1 MRWTV
6 IEHAGRPVAA
16 GPSALL
22 AAPGGTIGRSP
33 DNHLVLPD
41 EQRQISRLQAT
52 VRFDDEGRAVLRNM
66 SAVLPISVNG
76 QTLRH
81 DQESPIAE
89 GDRVT
94 IGSYV
99 LEATPAN
106 AGTSRA
112 ASAIA
117 PAPAAVEPTVAW
129 PPAVESASSR
139 LAAAPVSSR
148 LASTPDFGAQAASL
162 PTSMP
167 PAYPPAPPPAAAP
180 LDALLPQAPVSDV
193 FSDLFGAGA
202 LPIGDTHAA
211 PPREAPLQQ
220 PVPQPVPPPAQRP
233 PAPVAA
239 PVFAPASPAFA
250 PPPAAFASPVP
261 PPPAAPAPA
270 PAARS
275 SMPTAADWDAILANA
290 PRRADTTPE
299 PMPDP
304 FAHEPF
310 ELPSQARRNPADP
323 LAQLNPGATTD
334 VSDFALKRGIDP
346 LSLFAAD
353 RDAPSPLSDPRPT
366 ALTHAPALED
376 VHPAMDLLEKRPAVP
391 GYTQP
396 NHAHEV
402 SGQFRPPTPMPLPV
416 AQPPAR
422 MVEPEPEREA
432 APATPVAAPPTA
444 SMQSAPVEAVLAAM
458 PTHPPATPAEAPLP
472 AALPTMAP
480 VTTPVVAPAP
490 AAIEVPVEVPAEV
503 VAPKASPEPVA
514 VTAPSSPATD
524 TAPALPAASCE
535 ALFRAFLDGA
545 GVPDV
550 AGQQQLD
557 AEMMRR
563 LGRLMRAFTD
573 GTIEL
578 LSSRAMLKR
587 EVRAEITMIVDEE
600 NNPFKILP
608 NGRAVL
614 MQMFGARMP
623 GFLPPEAAVHDA
635 LGDLQSHQLG
645 MVAGMRAALLMVLQ
659 RFDPEALKKDT
670 PHDGGLG
677 EKLLPGGRDARLW
690 RQLQQLHAETT
701 AAVEDDFQAV
711 FGRAFQQAYDREM
724 ERLKEARR
732 V

>member
-1 MRWTV
+1 VNTMRWTV

-76 QTLRH
+76 RTLRH
-81 DQESPIAE
+81 DEESPIAQ
-89 GDRVT
+89 GDRVV

-99 LEATPAN
+99 LEAGN
-106 AGTSRA
+106 AVRA
-112 ASAIA
+112 ASAMAA
-117 PAPAAVEPTVAW
+117 PIPAAV
-129 PPAVESASSR
+129 
-139 LAAAPVSSR
+139 AAP
-148 LASTPDFGAQAASL
+148 
-162 PTSMP
+162 MP
-167 PAYPPAPPPAAAP
+167 PASVPASASVFMPALQSVPVAQVPREPAPVV
-180 LDALLPQAPVSDV
+180 DALLPQAPVSDV
-193 FSDLFGAGA
+193 FADLFGAGA
-202 LPIGDTHAA
+202 LPIGDTQPTTMRPPAPPEATPASMPAPVVSRQPAAGAPMPAPAIASPVHAA
-211 PPREAPLQQ
+211 PP
-220 PVPQPVPPPAQRP
+220 VST
-233 PAPVAA
+233 AA
-239 PVFAPASPAFA
+239 PV
-250 PPPAAFASPVP
+250 PV
-261 PPPAAPAPA
+261 PAPA
-270 PAARS
+270 RS
-275 SMPTAADWDAILANA
+275 AMPTAADWDAILANA
-290 PRRADTTPE
+290 PRRAEDAPE

-310 ELPSQARRNPADP
+310 ELPSQARRNPIDP
-323 LAQLNPGATTD
+323 LAELDPGAT
-334 VSDFALKRGIDP
+334 VGMSDFALKRGIDP

-353 RDAPSPLSDPRPT
+353 QSAPSPLSDPRPT
-366 ALTHAPALED
+366 ALTQSPALED
-376 VHPAMDLLEKRPAVP
+376 VHPATDLLTPRPAP
-391 GYTQP
+391 TGFSHA

-402 SGQFRPPTPMPLPV
+402 SGQFRPPTPMPLPSADEPV
-416 AQPPAR
+416 ARKEEAESAPAR
-422 MVEPEPEREA
+422 EEPLLEALAREERA
-432 APATPVAAPPTA
+432 PLPATVASPVPVPVSAPATASMQPAAQTIPAFAPVPVAPTLPAAEQPVRPPAAPPTA
-444 SMQSAPVEAVLAAM
+444 RTKPAAREAAKAEADRSVEG
-458 PTHPPATPAEAPLP
+458 PPAAPLP
-472 AALPTMAP
+472 AA
-480 VTTPVVAPAP
+480 
-490 AAIEVPVEVPAEV
+490 
-503 VAPKASPEPVA
+503 
-514 VTAPSSPATD
+514 D
-524 TAPALPAASCE
+524 CD

-550 AGQQQLD
+550 AGQQVLD

-623 GFLPPEAAVHDA
+623 GFLSPEAAVHDA

-645 MVAGMRAALLMVLQ
+645 MVAGMRAALLTVLQ
-659 RFDPEALKKDT
+659 RFDPEVLKKET
-670 PHDGGLG
+670 PHDGGFG
-677 EKLLPGGRDARLW
+677 EKLLPGGREARLW

-711 FGRAFQQAYDREM
+711 FGRAFQRAYDREM
-724 ERLKEARR
+724 ERLREARR
-732 V
+732 A

>member
-1 MRWTV
+1 
-6 IEHAGRPVAA
+6 
-16 GPSALL
+16 
-22 AAPGGTIGRSP
+22 
-33 DNHLVLPD
+33 
-41 EQRQISRLQAT
+41 
-52 VRFDDEGRAVLRNM
+52 
-66 SAVLPISVNG
+66 
-76 QTLRH
+76 
-81 DQESPIAE
+81 
-89 GDRVT
+89 
-94 IGSYV
+94 
-99 LEATPAN
+99 
-106 AGTSRA
+106 
-112 ASAIA
+112 
-117 PAPAAVEPTVAW
+117 
-129 PPAVESASSR
+129 
-139 LAAAPVSSR
+139 
-148 LASTPDFGAQAASL
+148 
-162 PTSMP
+162 
-167 PAYPPAPPPAAAP
+167 
-180 LDALLPQAPVSDV
+180 
-193 FSDLFGAGA
+193 
-202 LPIGDTHAA
+202 
-211 PPREAPLQQ
+211 
-220 PVPQPVPPPAQRP
+220 
-233 PAPVAA
+233 
-239 PVFAPASPAFA
+239 
-250 PPPAAFASPVP
+250 
-261 PPPAAPAPA
+261 
-270 PAARS
+270 
-275 SMPTAADWDAILANA
+275 MPTAADWDAILANA
-290 PRRADTTPE
+290 PRRVDTTPE

-323 LAQLNPGATTD
+323 LTQLNPDATTD

-353 RDAPSPLSDPRPT
+353 QGAPSPLSDPRPT

-376 VHPAMDLLEKRPAVP
+376 VHPAMDLLEKRPTVP
-391 GYTQP
+391 GFSQS
-396 NHAHEV
+396 NHAREV

-422 MVEPEPEREA
+422 MVEPEPEREET
-432 APATPVAAPPTA
+432 PATPVAAPPTA
-444 SMQSAPVEAVLAAM
+444 SMQSAPVETA
-458 PTHPPATPAEAPLP
+458 PAPMQAPAEAPP
-472 AALPTMAP
+472 TSPLPTMAP
-480 VTTPVVAPAP
+480 VTAPAP
-490 AAIEVPVEVPAEV
+490 AVAERPLEV
-503 VAPKASPEPVA
+503 VAPKEAEPVA
-514 VTAPSSPATD
+514 VAAPPSPAAD

-677 EKLLPGGRDARLW
+677 EKLLPGGREARLW

-732 V
+732 A

>member
-52 VRFDDEGRAVLRNM
+52 VRFDDAGRAVLRNM

-99 LEATPAN
+99 LEAAPAH
-106 AGTSRA
+106 AAVSRA
-112 ASAIA
+112 APAIA
-117 PAPAAVEPTVAW
+117 
-129 PPAVESASSR
+129 PAVESA
-139 LAAAPVSSR
+139 SSR

-167 PAYPPAPPPAAAP
+167 PAYPPSPPPAAAP

-211 PPREAPLQQ
+211 PP
-220 PVPQPVPPPAQRP
+220 PQPVPPPVQRP

-239 PVFAPASPAFA
+239 PVFAPAPPPAFA

-261 PPPAAPAPA
+261 PPPAAPA

-290 PRRADTTPE
+290 PRRVDTTPE

-323 LAQLNPGATTD
+323 LTQLNPDATTD

-353 RDAPSPLSDPRPT
+353 QGAPSPLSDPRPT

-376 VHPAMDLLEKRPAVP
+376 VHPAMDLLEKRPTVP
-391 GYTQP
+391 GFSQS
-396 NHAHEV
+396 NHAREV

-422 MVEPEPEREA
+422 MVEPEPEREET
-432 APATPVAAPPTA
+432 PATPVAAPPTA
-444 SMQSAPVEAVLAAM
+444 SMQSAPVETA
-458 PTHPPATPAEAPLP
+458 PAPMQAPAEAPP
-472 AALPTMAP
+472 TSPLPTMAP
-480 VTTPVVAPAP
+480 VAAPAP
-490 AAIEVPVEVPAEV
+490 AVAERPLEV
-503 VAPKASPEPVA
+503 VAPKEAEPVA
-514 VTAPSSPATD
+514 VAAPPSPASD

-677 EKLLPGGRDARLW
+677 EKLLPGGREARLW

-732 V
+732 A